1 MSTITTAP
9 SKPLPTNN
17 ALKAKN
23 AIRAKS
29 PSYDDACKK
38 TSQAKQDV
46 MDANNNL
53 QQKKND
59 ISKLENKKQIAKN
72 KIEANNDK
80 IEANNKAI
88 VDLKVRE
95 EELYN
100 VAIDNSKSPEEVAAA
115 NEAYEKVVAE
125 RKALESENS
134 TLATENGDLTTE
146 NGDLTTENGNLEDGI
161 EDYDKDIETAENEL
175 SALEN
180 DVSKSEDI
188 YSESL
193 KNEEKIKEQL
203 AEDFPEIY
211 KDMVDAVEVAKEQDE
226 SNLKTNAENIEKDKE
241 NAEIAKKRAAIQ
253 AKIDAEKKR
262 IADLNKIVNDP
273 NASIREKQNAATQL
287 YDTTHKIEELKKK
300 TAEDLILDQI
310 YRDSA
315 NKLKSENEGAYLKF
329 DAKMANTDGEL
340 EKIISQHI
348 QPKNKHAYMG
358 EFPSKLSDL
367 DWMVKTID
375 RPKVDIESIEQIRF
389 NVKRQYPV
397 KYNIGDVSVTFW
409 DDVDHKTVSTLYS
422 YFAGDVWDHKSVGN
436 TGTFLLRDSIL
447 IPVFSIYDL
456 SVETNKHLEY
466 KFENAVL
473 SSFDFDAADDEG
485 DETVYTVQAVF
496 KVEKFNV
503 IQGSSPRV
511 LKKGNSPI
519 WR

>member
-1 MSTITTAP
+1 MSTITTTP

-29 PSYDDACKK
+29 SSYDNACKK
-38 TSQAKQDV
+38 TTQAKQDV
-46 MDANNNL
+46 MDANANL

-72 KIEANNDK
+72 KIDINDDKIDTNNDK
-80 IEANNKAI
+80 IDN
-88 VDLKVRE
+88 LKVRE
-95 EELYN
+95 KELYN
-100 VAIDNSKSPEEVAAA
+100 VAIDNSKSPEEIAAA
-115 NEAYEKVVAE
+115 NEAYEKVVAK
-125 RKALESENS
+125 RKALEKENGN
-134 TLATENGDLTTE
+134 LATENGNLATE
-146 NGDLTTENGNLEDGI
+146 NDNLATENGNLEDDI
-161 EDYDKDIETAENEL
+161 EDYDSDIETAENEL
-175 SALEN
+175 PTLEN

-188 YSESL
+188 YKESL
-193 KNEEKIKEQL
+193 ENEEKIKEKL
-203 AEDFPEIY
+203 AEDYPEIY
-211 KDMVDAVEVAKEQDE
+211 KDMVDSVEVAKEQDAV
-226 SNLKTNAENIEKDKE
+226 NLKTNNKNIEKDKE
-241 NAEIAKKRAAIQ
+241 NAEIAKKRAVIQ
-253 AKIDAEKKR
+253 AKISAEKKR

-273 NASIREKQNAATQL
+273 NASIREKQDAATQL
-287 YDTTHKIEELKKK
+287 YDATHKIEELKKK

-310 YRDSA
+310 YRDTT
-315 NKLKSENEGAYLKF
+315 NKLNPKNEGTYLKF

-422 YFAGDVWDHKSVGN
+422 YFTGDVWDHKSVGN

-456 SVETNKHLEY
+456 SVETNNHLEY

-485 DETVYTVQAVF
+485 DETIYTVQAVF

-519 WR
+519 WI